1 MAEAKGPSW
10 IIRSIESIV
19 GTTGVA
25 SLHGLTE
32 FGKRQ
37 AQIAALF
44 YCRRFLR
51 ELCRLLMH
59 GHAQRAHLHVA
70 RHHLRHIAKF
80 A

>member
-1 MAEAKGPSW
+1 M
-10 IIRSIESIV
+10 
-19 GTTGVA
+19 TGVA
-25 SLHGLTE
+25 SLHDLTE
-32 FGKRQ
+32 LGKRR

-51 ELCRLLMH
+51 AFRRLLMH

-70 RHHLRHIAKF
+70 RQHLRHIAKI